1 MATRTL
7 SYGAAS
13 AVTITLA
20 NLASSATAGRK
31 SAEVTCSGEPLGVLE
46 VTIAMAN
53 ADTLGNDKGTH
64 VWLARSVD
72 GGTSFDDGVTSGD
85 AAYTHAA
92 PPNMQYLGMVSTP
105 VKNVTYS
112 RRFWIYDPPEKFIV
126 VVRNYATIAL
136 AASGSSINYYP
147 VTETIA

>member
-7 SYGAAS
+7 SYGS
-13 AVTITLA
+13 ATSVTITLA
-20 NLASSATAGRK
+20 DLASSATDGRK
-31 SAEVTCSGEPLGVLE
+31 SVEVAGSGEPYGVLE

-64 VWLARSVD
+64 VWLARSYD
-72 GGTSFDDGVTSGD
+72 GGTSYDDGVTSGD
-85 AAYTHAA
+85 AAYTPAN
-92 PPNMQYLGMVSTP
+92 PSNMLYLGMVSTP
-105 VKNVTYS
+105 VKNVAYS
-112 RRFWIYDPPEKFIV
+112 RRFFIYEPPEKFV
-126 VVRNYATIAL
+126 VVARNYATIAL

>member
-7 SYGAAS
+7 SYGS
-13 AVTITLA
+13 ATGVTITLA
-20 NLASSATAGRK
+20 DLASSATAGRK
-31 SAEVTCSGEPLGVLE
+31 STAVTCAGEPLGVLE
-46 VTIAMAN
+46 VIIAMAN
-53 ADTLGNDKGTH
+53 ADTLGADKGTH
-64 VWLARSVD
+64 VWIARSVD
-72 GGTSFDDGVTSGD
+72 GGTAYDDGATSED

-126 VVRNYATIAL
+126 VVRNYAGIAL

-147 VTETIA
+147 VAETIA